1 MTKRTLRLPA
11 LALIAIAAWGQG
23 ANAPYK
29 VYDTKPVITHG
40 PILLNPSETGVSIM
54 WTTDTPCHSK
64 VLYGTGQLDQS
75 AEPAENGLLKV
86 GTRHLVHLSGLLP
99 GRTYKYQIVSTR
111 VVKLKGYWPDKG
123 LSIDSGP
130 YSFKTLDRAKAEAGF
145 AFITDTHEDVARV
158 NALTGM
164 IDWTKADFL
173 VHGGDAFH
181 TVESEDHLFE
191 RWLDPAAA
199 ALKQSVPLI
208 WLRGNHETRGAFVRE
223 LAGYVAPPEDRYY
236 FARDHG
242 PMHVI
247 VIDSGE
253 DKPDETNVYAGL
265 NSFGAY
271 RRQEFDWF
279 SNHVKT
285 ADRVRS
291 APFKVILVHQPGWG
305 YVEKQNAKWVQLA
318 NEAGAD
324 LVISGHTHRFAHRL
338 PKDGENRYHH
348 LIVGQ
353 DQVAMVSAT
362 KDALTVTVTARDG
375 RPVGSFT
382 LTPGK

>member
-1 MTKRTLRLPA
+1 MTKRTLRLPV

-40 PILLNPSETGVSIM
+40 PILLNPSETGVSIL

-64 VLYGTGQLDQS
+64 VLYGASQLDQS

-86 GTRHLVHLSGLLP
+86 GTRHLVHLTGLLP
-99 GRTYKYQIVSTR
+99 GRAYNYQIVSTR
-111 VVKLKGYWPDKG
+111 VVKLKGYWSDKG
-123 LSIDSGP
+123 LSADNGP
-130 YSFKTLDRAKAEAGF
+130 FSFKTLDRAKAQAGF
-145 AFITDTHEDVARV
+145 AFITDTHDDVPRV
-158 NALTGM
+158 NALTAM

-181 TVESEDHLFE
+181 TIDSEDQLFAH
-191 RWLDPAAA
+191 WLDPAAA
-199 ALKQSVPLI
+199 ALKHSVPLI

-223 LAGYVAPPEDRYY
+223 MPSYVASPEGRYY

-265 NSFGAY
+265 NNFVSY
-271 RRQEFDWF
+271 RRQEYDWF
-279 SNHVKT
+279 SNHVKS

-305 YVEKQNAKWVQLA
+305 YVEKQNDKWVQLA

-324 LVISGHTHRFAHRL
+324 LVISGHTHRFSHRL

-353 DQVAMVSAT
+353 DQLAMVSAT

-375 RPVGSFT
+375 KPVESFT
-382 LTPGK
+382 LTPRK

>member
-1 MTKRTLRLPA
+1 MTKRTLRLPV

-29 VYDTKPVITHG
+29 VHDTKPVITHG
-40 PILLNPSETGVSIM
+40 PILLNPSETGVSIL
-54 WTTDTPCHSK
+54 WTTDTPSHSK
-64 VLYGTGQLDQS
+64 VLYGTDQLDQV
-75 AEPAENGLLKV
+75 AEPFEHGFLPV
-86 GTRHLVHLSGLLP
+86 GTRHLVHLTGLLP
-99 GRTYKYQIVSTR
+99 GRAYKYQIVSTR
-111 VVKLKGYWPDKG
+111 VVKLKGYWPEKG
-123 LSIDSGP
+123 LNAESGP
-130 YSFKTLDRAKAEAGF
+130 HSFKTLDRAKAEATF

-158 NALTGM
+158 NALLGM

-181 TVESEDHLFE
+181 TIESEDHLFE
-191 RWLDPAAA
+191 RWLDPAAT

-223 LAGYVAPPEDRYY
+223 LAAYVAPPEGRFY

-242 PMHVI
+242 PVHVI

-253 DKPDETNVYAGL
+253 DKPDSTNVYGGL
-265 NSFGAY
+265 NNFAAY

-305 YVEKQNAKWVQLA
+305 YVEQQNDKWVQLA

-324 LVISGHTHRFAHRL
+324 LIISGHTHRFSHRL
-338 PKDGENRYHH
+338 PKEGENRYHH
-348 LIVGQ
+348 LVVGQ
-353 DQVAMVSAT
+353 DQVAMISAN
-362 KDALTVTVTARDG
+362 KDTLTVTVTARDG
-375 RPVGSFT
+375 KPVESFT
-382 LTPGK
+382 LTPRR